1 MTGAAQGWYR
11 RARRRWLTGPIILMV
26 VPLVVAFL
34 GARALLDASLGED
47 VLAPE
52 HVIVQV
58 LLGAVGGVILALALH
73 RARERTTGP
82 HPAGLVVTEAL
93 EDGVLPEGVDA
104 EAWTGALL
112 RRRATTESEAGP
124 LLTVLAILMLAA
136 GVAWGVSGGPG
147 ALWPFLVLLAAVVV
161 GQRVTRTTRLARIDA
176 LLVPL
181 LDADDDGN
189 GDRRG
194 DDDPDAERDTA

>member
-1 MTGAAQGWYR
+1 VTGAAHGWYR

-52 HVIVQV
+52 HVTVQV
-58 LLGAVGGVILALALH
+58 LLGVVGGGILALALH
-73 RARERTTGP
+73 RARERTRP
-82 HPAGLVVTEAL
+82 HPGGLVVTEAL
-93 EDGVLPEGVDA
+93 EDGVLPEGADA

-112 RRRATTESEAGP
+112 RRRATAESETGP

-136 GVAWGVSGGPG
+136 GVAWGVLGGSG
-147 ALWPFLVLLAAVVV
+147 ALWPFLALFAAVLV
-161 GQRVTRTTRLARIDA
+161 GQRATRTTRLARIDA
-176 LLVPL
+176 LLMPL
-181 LDADDDGN
+181 LDADDDGG

-194 DDDPDAERDTA
+194 DDDPDGDRDTA